1 MTFRVRFA
9 PSPTGYLHVGNT
21 RVALVNWLLAQK
33 HGGVFVLR
41 IDDTDLERSK
51 PEYEAGILEDLTW
64 LGLEWGEQYRQSD
77 RRDRYEEVRR
87 SLIAMNRLY
96 PCYETPEELDIKR
109 KMQLSRGLPPIYDR
123 AALKLTGDE
132 RAKLEA
138 GGRKPHYR
146 FLLTEGQVQ
155 WDDLVRGHTAFA
167 ATNMSDPVLF
177 KEDGWPTYILSSV
190 VDDGD
195 FGITHIIRG
204 EDHVSNTGVQ
214 IQIFDAV
221 FGRYPQFAHLSL
233 LRTKDGEISKRLGGF
248 DIRTLRSRGMLPM
261 AVCSLL
267 GRLGTSLPMEP
278 VTRLEDLIEGTDF
291 GIFGK
296 APANYDATELERLN
310 GKLLSVMP
318 YGEAAPRLKALGL
331 PDVGEGFWNAIR
343 ANLTGLM
350 QIQEWWDVCHT
361 PARFDLEEPDFT
373 RQAAELLPPE
383 PWTEATWGQWL
394 DQVKQATGRGGK
406 ALFMPIRKALTGQA
420 HGPELAPLLPL
431 MGRDRVSK
439 RLQGQP
445 G

>member
-51 PEYEAGILEDLTW
+51 PEYEAGIIEDLKW
-64 LGLEWGEQYRQSD
+64 LGLEWGEFYRQSD
-77 RRDRYEEVRR
+77 RRDRYEEVRQKLL
-87 SLIAMNRLY
+87 SMNRLY
-96 PCYETPEELDIKR
+96 PCYETPEELEIKR
-109 KMQLSRGLPPIYDR
+109 KMQLSRGQPPIYDR
-123 AALKLTGDE
+123 AALKLSAEE

-138 GGRKPHYR
+138 EGRRPHYR

-195 FGITHIIRG
+195 FNITHVIRG
-204 EDHVSNTGVQ
+204 EDHVSNTGIQ

-221 FGRYPQFAHLSL
+221 FGRHPQFAHLSL

-248 DIRTLRSRGMLPM
+248 DIRTLRSRGMIPM

-267 GRLGTSLPMEP
+267 ARLGTSLPMEP
-278 VTRLEDLIEGTDF
+278 VEKLETLVEATDF
-291 GIFGK
+291 SIFGK
-296 APANYDATELERLN
+296 APANYDAVELERLN
-310 GKLLSVMP
+310 GKLLSAMA
-318 YGEAAPRLKALGL
+318 YGEAKAYLNALNL
-331 PDVGEGFWNAIR
+331 PDVGEAFWNAIR
-343 ANLTGLM
+343 SNLTSFA
-350 QIQEWWDVCHT
+350 QVQEWWAICHDE
-361 PARFDLEEPDFT
+361 ARFDHEEPEFT
-373 RQAAELLPPE
+373 KEASALLPQE
-383 PWTEATWGQWL
+383 PWTENTWSAWI
-394 DQVKQATGRGGK
+394 DAVKQATGRAGK

-431 MGRDRVSK
+431 MGRERVRK
-439 RLQGQP
+439 RLQGQA